1 MSVDHHKQNQL
12 LDLLITNELIK
23 AVIIIDELGHA
34 KGRRGRARCIRLDDA
49 DGKETM
55 LLTTPTKASRESV
68 YIAAAG
74 NNDYLL
80 VVFDEQVSFD
90 SLKIQ
95 VEEAITTAGLAL
107 PSE

>member
-1 MSVDHHKQNQL
+1 MSVDHHKQSQL

-23 AVIIIDELGHA
+23 AAIIIDELGRA
-34 KGRRGRARCIRLDDA
+34 KGRRGRARCIRLDEG

-55 LLTTPTKASRESV
+55 LLSPPTKASRESV

-74 NNDYLL
+74 DNDYLL
-80 VVFDEQVSFD
+80 VIFDEQISFD

-95 VEEAITTAGLAL
+95 VDEAISKAGLNPPA
-107 PSE
+107 P